1 MWLVAGADWPKRN
14 AAPGGQA
21 GSMTFSADP
30 AAAPAYPFHRLP
42 RSLPGYRWWHP
53 LTTVLVTVVLFFVLM
68 MLAMGITAV
77 VGIFV
82 PEVSAMVDRALSAQS
97 DLGDPVQLAFLLGTV
112 CLLWP
117 AAALGVRWGGRRSAG
132 TLSSVTGRLRWR
144 LFPKPLVLAASL
156 FAALNALSLLVPE
169 SARGSGGVP
178 DGRPNP
184 GDVWLLLLVVLALVP
199 VQATAEEYVFRGLL
213 MQGIGSWLRH
223 PAFAILLPVPLFVLG
238 HGYGPAG
245 QIDVAAFAVAAGW
258 ITWRTGGLEAAI
270 ALHVINNLGA
280 FGLGAAGFGD
290 LNATDLPWAALPFSL
305 AFLLAYSLIVIRWF
319 PAPAPVPSRAAE
331 RYLASA

>member
-1 MWLVAGADWPKRN
+1 
-14 AAPGGQA
+14 
-21 GSMTFSADP
+21 MTFSTDHP

-42 RSLPGYRWWHP
+42 RSVPGYRWWHP
-53 LTTVLVTVVLFFVLM
+53 LTTAVLTVVLFLVLTL
-68 MLAMGITAV
+68 LAGGALAV
-77 VGIFV
+77 AGIFV
-82 PEVSAMVDRALSAQS
+82 PGVAGTVDRALSAES
-97 DLGDPVQLAFLLGTV
+97 DLGDPGQVAVLFGGV

-144 LFPKPLVLAASL
+144 CFPKPLGLAAGL
-156 FAALNALSLLVPE
+156 FVTVNALSLLVPE
-169 SARGSGGVP
+169 SLGASGGVAE
-178 DGRPNP
+178 GS
-184 GDVWLLLLVVLALVP
+184 GSSGTVWLLLLVVLALVP

-245 QIDVAAFAVAAGW
+245 QIDLAAFALAAGW

-270 ALHVINNLGA
+270 ALHVINNVGVFA
-280 FGLGAAGFGD
+280 LGAAGLGD
-290 LNATDLPWAALPFSL
+290 LNATELPLAALPFSL
-305 AFLLAYSLIVIRWF
+305 AFTLAYALIVVRWF
-319 PAPAPVPSRAAE
+319 PSPAAAPQRRT

>member
-1 MWLVAGADWPKRN
+1 MTSPADHP
-14 AAPGGQA
+14 AAPDA
-21 GSMTFSADP
+21 LTP
-30 AAAPAYPFHRLP
+30 ARPAPVRPLPSSPFHRLA

-53 LTTVLVTVVLFFVLM
+53 LTTVLVTVVLYLVLLL
-68 MLAMGITAV
+68 LAVGITTV

-82 PEVSAMVDRALSAQS
+82 PGLSALGDRAMSAES

-144 LFPKPLVLAASL
+144 CFPKLLALATGL
-156 FAALNALSLLVPE
+156 FAAVNALSLLVPE
-169 SARGSGGVP
+169 SLRESGGAP
-178 DGRPNP
+178 DGGGSSGN
-184 GDVWLLLLVVLALVP
+184 VWFLLLVVLALVP

-223 PAFAILLPVPLFVLG
+223 PAFAILLPVPLFVFG
-238 HGYGPAG
+238 HGYGLVG

-270 ALHVINNLGA
+270 ALHVINNVGVL
-280 FGLGAAGFGD
+280 GLGAAGFGD
-290 LNATDLPWAALPFSL
+290 LNATDYPWAVLPFSL
-305 AFLLAYSLIVIRWF
+305 ALLLAYSLIVVRWF
-319 PAPAPVPSRAAE
+319 PAPEAVPSRTAE
-331 RYLASA
+331 RYFASA